1 MSNYDVTTDPSFRR
15 DVIHKLIGVCY
26 QLQTR
31 KQDRPTHNLS
41 SGESAMK
48 TPHSNLE
55 FRIALPSNVGQTR
68 SHHCNDNGLYGFI
81 DKVGLNLWELSEIPD
96 DLSP

>member
-1 MSNYDVTTDPSFRR
+1 
-15 DVIHKLIGVCY
+15 
-26 QLQTR
+26 
-31 KQDRPTHNLS
+31 
-41 SGESAMK
+41 MK

-96 DLSP
+96 DLSPNSEPSKQELEDEARRA